1 MTKPF
6 FDFKPDVLK
15 ITGRNVKM
23 VSITLYLI
31 LRASRVLYFKPGAL
45 NIRENDVSTF
55 LSVIPIVPEKKN
67 FVTPNEDGV

>member
-1 MTKPF
+1 
-6 FDFKPDVLK
+6 
-15 ITGRNVKM
+15 M

-55 LSVIPIVPEKKN
+55 LSVIPIVPETKN
-67 FVTPNEDGV
+67 FVTPSEDGV